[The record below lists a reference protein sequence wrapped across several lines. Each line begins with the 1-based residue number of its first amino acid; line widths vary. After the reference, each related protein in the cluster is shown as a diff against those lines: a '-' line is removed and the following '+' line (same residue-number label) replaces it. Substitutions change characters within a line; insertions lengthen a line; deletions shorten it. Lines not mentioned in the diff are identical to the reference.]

1 MTLTAN
7 RKQEASAPRV
17 ERQLAPPPPRR
28 PKQVR
33 RHQVRVLLVLASA
46 GLLIFGLTDTLLTQ
60 VRLHHAQV
68 RLTQTH
74 ASELEATNGIYLAEE
89 TIRGLVADET
99 AGLGTVA
106 QLDTEIA
113 AATARLDQAQ
123 AGLNLANF
131 SVATADNCLHGVQGA
146 VSDLEAGNPS
156 GAVTALQT
164 ADDSCEL
171 VTAAT
176 AGGPVYPYDF
186 PDPDVIDAG
195 GTYYAYGTNSASGN
209 IQILQSTDLTQWTL
223 LGDALPRLPAWAK
236 FGDTWAPGVIQIGA
250 LFYLYYTVNARNTE
264 CISVATSL
272 SPQGPFTD
280 HSAGPIVCQASLGGS
295 IDPSPY
301 LDDAG
306 HLYLTWK
313 SNGNSRQPATIWA
326 QPVAAGGTAMAS
338 GSVPVALLRPT
349 QAWEGSVVEG
359 PDMWNDHGQYFLF
372 YSGNNWETA
381 SYAEGVA
388 RCAGPAG
395 PCSKPLP
402 GPILGTEG
410 QFAGPGGATVFTT
423 PQGQPF
429 IDFHGWQP
437 DAVGPPNPRLLF
449 IRPIVFDNGYP
460 VVGAPVG

>member
-1 MTLTAN
+1 MTLTATRN
-7 RKQEASAPRV
+7 KEVSAPPGEGRP
-17 ERQLAPPPPRR
+17 ATPPPRGPR
-28 PKQVR
+28 RSR
-33 RHQVRVLLVLASA
+33 RHQIRVLLVLASVA
-46 GLLIFGLTDTLLTQ
+46 LLIFGLTDTLLTQ

-74 ASELEATNGIYLAEE
+74 TSEREATNGIELAEE

-99 AGLGTVA
+99 VGLGTVA
-106 QLDTEIA
+106 QLTTELA
-113 AATARLDQAQ
+113 AATSRLNQAV
-123 AGLNLANF
+123 AGLDLANF
-131 SVATADNCLHGVQGA
+131 SVATVDNCLNGVQGA
-146 VSDLEAGNPS
+146 ASDLEAGNRT
-156 GAVTALQT
+156 GAVTALQS
-164 ADDSCEL
+164 AEDSCEL
-171 VTAAT
+171 VNGAT
-176 AGGPVYPYDF
+176 TGGPAYPYDF
-186 PDPDVIDAG
+186 PDPDVIDVG

-209 IQILQSTDLTQWTL
+209 IQILESTTLTQWTL
-223 LGDALPRLPAWAK
+223 LGDALPRLASWAR

-250 LFYLYYTVNARNTE
+250 LFYLYYAVNARGTE

-272 SPQGPFTD
+272 KPQGPFTD
-280 HSAGPIVCQASLGGS
+280 RSTGPIVCQPSLGGS

-313 SNGNSRQPATIWA
+313 SNGAGGQPATIWA
-326 QPVAAGGTAMAS
+326 QPVAPGGTAMAS
-338 GSVPVALLRPT
+338 GSAPVALLRPT

-359 PDMWNDHGQYFLF
+359 PFMWNDHGQYFLF
-372 YSGNNWETA
+372 YSGNNWETG

-388 RCAGPAG
+388 RCAGPVG
-395 PCSKPLP
+395 PCAKPLP
-402 GPILGTEG
+402 GPILGTEA

-449 IRPIVFDNGYP
+449 IRPIVFENGYP
-460 VVGAPVG
+460 VVGAPFT